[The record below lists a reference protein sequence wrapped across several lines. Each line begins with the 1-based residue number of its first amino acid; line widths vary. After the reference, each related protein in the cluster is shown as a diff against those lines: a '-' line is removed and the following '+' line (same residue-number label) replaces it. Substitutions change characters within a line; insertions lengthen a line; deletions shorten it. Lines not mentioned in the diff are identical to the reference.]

1 MTERASIVLRPGRE
15 RPVLQRH
22 PWVFSGA
29 IATTHGQPGDGAVV
43 DIYDTGG
50 AWLAR
55 GTWSST
61 SQIRVRIFSW
71 DQHTHIDNA
80 LLRQRLERAIAGR
93 SAQYGLDSAVCRLVY
108 AESDGLPGLIVDR
121 YGEYL
126 AIQLLTQGMAARSAQ
141 VVDLLDSLLEPRG
154 IYERSDADVRQKEGL
169 PAAEGL
175 RSGSAPPPDLVAER
189 GPHTPRF
196 LIDMRSGQKTGFYLD
211 QAINRERVAR
221 YCSGAQVLDC
231 FCYTGGFTVYAAQAG
246 AQHIT
251 ALDSSTAALEMLQA
265 HLRLNT
271 ISIPIEPVAG
281 DVFQMLRRYRAE
293 GQNFDVVILDP
304 PKFAH
309 HQGQIERATRG
320 YKDINMLAMHLLR
333 PGGVLAT
340 FSCSGLVSP
349 ELFQKVVFGAAV
361 DAQRDVQI
369 LERLTQA
376 PDHPVLLSFPES
388 EYLKGFICRVW

>member
-1 MTERASIVLRPGRE
+1 
-15 RPVLQRH
+15 VLQRH
-22 PWVFSGA
+22 PWIFSGA
-29 IATTHGQPGDGAVV
+29 IASTNGQPDDGAAIDV
-43 DIYDTGG
+43 YDTSG

-55 GTWSST
+55 GTWSSA

-71 DQHTHIDNA
+71 DQHTHIDNT

-93 SAQYGLDSAVCRLVY
+93 SAQYGQHSTVCRLVY
-108 AESDGLPGLIVDR
+108 AESDGIPGLIVDR
-121 YGEYL
+121 YGDYL
-126 AIQLLTQGMAARSAQ
+126 AVQLLTQGMAARSAQ
-141 VVDLLDSLLEPRG
+141 VVELLNSLLEPHG

-175 RSGSAPPPDLVAER
+175 RSGSMPPPDLVVAS
-189 GPHTPRF
+189 GQHAPRF
-196 LIDMRSGQKTGFYLD
+196 LIDLREGQKTGFYLD
-211 QAINRERVAR
+211 QATNRERVAR
-221 YCSGAQVLDC
+221 YCDGAHVLDC
-231 FCYTGGFTVYAAQAG
+231 FCYTGGFTIYAAQAG

-251 ALDSSTAALEMLQA
+251 ALDSSTAALELLQA
-265 HLRLNT
+265 HLRLNA
-271 ISIPIEPVAG
+271 ISTPVEPVAG
-281 DVFQMLRRYRAE
+281 DVFQVLRRYRAE
-293 GQNFDVVILDP
+293 GHAFDVIILDP

-361 DAQRDVQI
+361 DAQRDVQV

>member
-1 MTERASIVLRPGRE
+1 
-15 RPVLQRH
+15 VLQRH
-22 PWVFSGA
+22 PWIFSGA
-29 IATTHGQPGDGAVV
+29 IATTHGQPGDGAEV
-43 DIYDTGG
+43 DIYSTSD

-71 DQHTHIDNA
+71 DQHTYIDNA

-93 SAQYGLDSAVCRLVY
+93 NAQYGLDGTACRLVY
-108 AESDGLPGLIVDR
+108 AESDGLPGLVVDH
-121 YGEYL
+121 YGDYL

-141 VVDLLDSLLEPRG
+141 IVELLDSLLEPDG

-175 RSGSAPPPDLVAER
+175 RSGSVPPPDLVVGSR
-189 GPHTPRF
+189 QHTPRF
-196 LIDMRSGQKTGFYLD
+196 LVDVRNGQKTGFYLD

-221 YCSGAQVLDC
+221 YCDGAHVLDC

-246 AQHIT
+246 ARRIT
-251 ALDSSTAALEMLQA
+251 ALDSSAAALETLQA
-265 HLRLNT
+265 HLQLNA
-271 ISIPIEPVAG
+271 ISTPVEPVAG
-281 DVFQMLRRYRAE
+281 DVFQVLRRYRAE
-293 GQNFDVVILDP
+293 GQAFDVIILDP

-340 FSCSGLVSP
+340 FSCSGLVSL

-361 DAQRDVQI
+361 DAQRDVQV

-388 EYLKGFICRVW
+388 EYLKGFVCRVW